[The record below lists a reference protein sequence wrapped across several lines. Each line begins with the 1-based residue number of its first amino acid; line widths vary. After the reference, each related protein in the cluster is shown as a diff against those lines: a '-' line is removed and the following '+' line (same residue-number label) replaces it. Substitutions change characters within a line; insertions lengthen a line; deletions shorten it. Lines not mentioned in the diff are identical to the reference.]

1 MQSSLDPKVS
11 TAATK
16 ILQHVMVARNK
27 DAIFDHIA
35 VGNSTLVV
43 LVRFV
48 L

>member
-11 TAATK
+11 AAAAK
-16 ILQHVMVARNK
+16 IMQHVTVAHNK